1 MIHLEIN
8 NPELEKTIQ
17 QTFGN
22 DQESLVLAFT
32 EFLHKKKIQKDI
44 QVSIQQIEQKKVL
57 TLERTFEQ
65 VRSRYE

>member
-1 MIHLEIN
+1 MINLQIN

-22 DQESLVLAFT
+22 DNESLVLAFA

-44 QVSIQQIEQKKVL
+44 QVSIQQLEQNKAL
-57 TLERTFEQ
+57 TLERAFEQ